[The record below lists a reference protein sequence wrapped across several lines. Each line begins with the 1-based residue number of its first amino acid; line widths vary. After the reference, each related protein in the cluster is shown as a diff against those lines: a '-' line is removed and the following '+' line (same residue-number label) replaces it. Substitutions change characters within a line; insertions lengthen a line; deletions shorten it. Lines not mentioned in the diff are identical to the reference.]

1 MKDTILDFPLN
12 RIRRRPIRFISTS
25 TGTEYID
32 DDRVKPGY
40 EHIITRV
47 AVENLTSAFTRFR
60 IGVWDGANY
69 QLSEEQKSPVAATLY
84 WTSDPIY
91 LSEGENLRIEKV
103 GGAVSD
109 VIMIYIDGFFR
120 NISSGGA

>member
-1 MKDTILDFPLN
+1 MKTIFDFPLD
-12 RIRRRPIRFISTS
+12 RIRRRPIRFISAS

-40 EHIITRV
+40 EHIITRI
-47 AVENLTSAFTRFR
+47 AVENLTNAFTRFR

-69 QLSEEQKSPVAATLY
+69 QLSEEQKSPAAATLY

-103 GGAVSD
+103 GGVVGD
-109 VIMIYIDGFFR
+109 VIMVYIDGFFR
-120 NISSGGA
+120 KLSEGGR

>member
-1 MKDTILDFPLN
+1 METILDFPLD
-12 RIRRRPIRFISTS
+12 RIRRKPIRFISTS

-40 EHIITRV
+40 EHIINRI
-47 AVENLTSAFTRFR
+47 AIENLTNAFTRFR

-69 QLSEEQKSPVAATLY
+69 HLSAEQKSPLAATLY

-91 LSEGENLRIEKV
+91 LSEGENLRVEIV
-103 GGAVSD
+103 GASVGDRIAAYV
-109 VIMIYIDGFFR
+109 DGFFR
-120 NISSGGA
+120 EVSNAHNR